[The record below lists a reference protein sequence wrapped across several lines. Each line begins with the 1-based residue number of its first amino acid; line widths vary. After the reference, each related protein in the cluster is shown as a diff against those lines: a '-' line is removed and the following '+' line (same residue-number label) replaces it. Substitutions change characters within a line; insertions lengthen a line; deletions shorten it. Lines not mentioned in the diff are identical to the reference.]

1 MLNDLVRGRI
11 DEGDDFHSEGQL
23 LRVAGAGG
31 TAAGGRFQ
39 LQVLHA
45 EVRKVVL
52 EIRQKSPQ
60 VVEVRGAAHV
70 EQRGLVRELR
80 QHSHL
85 RRNFAAEYRDDHS
98 VSGADLI

>member
-1 MLNDLVRGRI
+1 MLNYLVRGRI
-11 DEGDDFHSEGQL
+11 DESDDFHSEGQL
-23 LRVAGAGG
+23 RRVAGAGG
-31 TAAGGRFQ
+31 TAARGRFQ

-60 VVEVRGAAHV
+60 VMEVRGAAHV

-80 QHSHL
+80 QPPHF
-85 RRNFAAEYRDDHS
+85 RRNFAAELRDVPS
-98 VSGADLI
+98 VAGAEFI